1 MGLVCLSLRR
11 WISDELL
18 WFGAEL
24 LLADADPAYCPL
36 SFLLFLPFKH
46 RWTLGEIFFVKKCIF
61 PADLSQPRRRVY
73 NLLNFARES
82 RNSVADLHFS
92 LETVGTQGRDARLPQ
107 TWSAHGHWTNENT
120 NTIGKNKNIKKQ
132 NCPRS
137 VILST
142 DSVCL
147 CIRKLNP
154 TPTIALSRILTV
166 RDTCIMHMCTCIRVK
181 DHASCMHPGG

>member
-1 MGLVCLSLRR
+1 MLLAPPDNRGERLLCFNFLCNFLKVIFPAIPNHFAEMGLVCLSLRR

-24 LLADADPAYCPL
+24 LLAEAYCPL

-107 TWSAHGHWTNENT
+107 T
-120 NTIGKNKNIKKQ
+120 
-132 NCPRS
+132 
-137 VILST
+137 
-142 DSVCL
+142 
-147 CIRKLNP
+147 
-154 TPTIALSRILTV
+154 
-166 RDTCIMHMCTCIRVK
+166 
-181 DHASCMHPGG
+181 